1 MNAIPSRQ
9 ANKAR
14 GSGWKIVITCLGLG
28 LSILSLAQ
36 AQVVFTDD
44 FNRAD
49 GPVGN
54 GWTVTSLG
62 NVSSGGGGTAPTA
75 NIVSNQLALARAGWG
90 PDASIVLSHSSAS
103 FASATASIT
112 LPAVTGGTAAGAYSS
127 ALRVSNSVTGAF
139 IRIELFELNTSNQFA
154 IRIASSADSSWPG
167 WTKHY
172 PTTGT
177 IANPGTLAVNITTID
192 SAGGFTVSILNSDN
206 TSLLNWSSTN
216 TGLAGSTLD
225 TVSLLANWTAWTSP
239 AGATPTFDS
248 ITLSSI
254 PEPSSVALL
263 GLCAFSGIA
272 TACARA
278 RMDRQHS

>member
-1 MNAIPSRQ
+1 M
-9 ANKAR
+9 
-14 GSGWKIVITCLGLG
+14 ITCLSLG
-28 LSILSLAQ
+28 FASLTLAQ

-49 GPVGN
+49 GAVGN

-75 NIVSNQLALARAGWG
+75 TIVSNQLALARAGWG

-103 FASATASIT
+103 FASATTSIT
-112 LPAVTGGTAAGAYSS
+112 LPTVTGGTAAGAYSS

-139 IRIELFELNTSNQFA
+139 IRVELFELNTSNQFA

-167 WTKHY
+167 WTKYY

-177 IANPGTLAVNITTID
+177 ITNPGTLSVNITTID
-192 SAGGFTVSILNSDN
+192 SAGVFTVSILNSDN

-239 AGATPTFDS
+239 TGATPTFDA

-254 PEPSSVALL
+254 PEPSSVALVGL
-263 GLCAFSGIA
+263 GSFGWIV
-272 TACARA
+272 TACART
-278 RMDRQHS
+278 RMGRHHS